1 MGKVKDFDELEE
13 YEDLDSESE
22 NNKNYCFLFTFSVFY
37 IWKYI

>member
-22 NNKNYCFLFTFSVFY
+22 NNKKEMIN
-37 IWKYI
+37 